1 MGALGGGSN
10 GLDGISGLGGGLG
23 GGLGLSGT
31 GGLGNFGYRESG
43 ASAAVDS
50 MGLDGPPGAAKLSV
64 LEMQG
69 DPLEEAKW
77 RAEVIHHNAAAAS
90 HFPPSAAA
98 LPGKAQD
105 RMAERSALMD
115 DSSFAYNHAQLEDM
129 AKGAQHIPQEPFEW
143 GNEFGAAAAGGAIAD
158 LEDVIPL
165 VQMLQTGDEIQRV
178 NALAALAGLA
188 MDHQQALLEAGAV
201 EPVMKALD
209 RAGKIA
215 GVQGLEADGLGV
227 VDAANIINSLW
238 RWGRPAERQH
248 LERQA
253 LQVLDG
259 LVQLLYSGTAKGKE
273 AAAAALGTLSAMS
286 DSIKL
291 AFAEAGAVKPL
302 VKLLRTGSA
311 TGREEAEGVL
321 WTLLAMNK
329 EANQGVKLSV
339 EACADMVLLL
349 GTTENLA
356 KEAAGVLRNLVQH
369 NRSTLIQAG
378 VVEGLMQVLLGAGA
392 KCTGDGLGISEAAAA
407 LEVLARGDTR
417 ISAIALE
424 AIPGVVA
431 LLTRGTQQGRE
442 QATGALWALS
452 SVNDRCKVAMVEEGA
467 VNLLVDMLGKGANRQ
482 VRAGWVTL
490 RARWVTLRARWVTL
504 RARWVTLRARWVTLR
519 ARWVTL
525 RARWVTLRAR
535 WVGDAESWLGD
546 G

>member
-1 MGALGGGSN
+1 
-10 GLDGISGLGGGLG
+10 
-23 GGLGLSGT
+23 
-31 GGLGNFGYRESG
+31 
-43 ASAAVDS
+43 
-50 MGLDGPPGAAKLSV
+50 
-64 LEMQG
+64 
-69 DPLEEAKW
+69 
-77 RAEVIHHNAAAAS
+77 
-90 HFPPSAAA
+90 
-98 LPGKAQD
+98 
-105 RMAERSALMD
+105 
-115 DSSFAYNHAQLEDM
+115 
-129 AKGAQHIPQEPFEW
+129 
-143 GNEFGAAAAGGAIAD
+143 
-158 LEDVIPL
+158 VIPL
-165 VQMLQTGDEIQRV
+165 VQMLQTGDEVQRV
-178 NALAALAGLA
+178 NALGALAGLA

-238 RWGRPAERQH
+238 RWGRPQERQH
-248 LERQA
+248 LERQS

-286 DSIKL
+286 DAIKL

-349 GTTENLA
+349 GTTETLA

-392 KCTGDGLGISEAAAA
+392 KCTGDGLGISEAATA

-452 SVNDRCKVAMVEEGA
+452 AVNDRCKVAMVEEGA

-482 VRAGWVTL
+482 VC
-490 RARWVTLRARWVTL
+490 
-504 RARWVTLRARWVTLR
+504 
-519 ARWVTL
+519 
-525 RARWVTLRAR
+525 
-535 WVGDAESWLGD
+535 
-546 G
+546 